1 MKKVLIVCI
10 ALISMSTFA
19 QDRMKE
25 GKENRKEMREKMK
38 SLSPEQKGQLKAKKM
53 TLALDLSEKQQTEI
67 TKVLTQA
74 ISERKD
80 VMAKKKET
88 TDKTADQLFEN
99 RQQFLDQEIAM
110 KKKMKEILN
119 EEQFEKWEQMDKK
132 RRKHMGKKGKRSNH
146 RKNN

>member
-38 SLSPEQKGQLKAKKM
+38 SLSPEQKAQLKAKKM

-132 RRKHMGKKGKRSNH
+132 RRKHMGKKGKRSNN
-146 RKNN
+146 RKK

>member
-38 SLSPEQKGQLKAKKM
+38 SLSPEQKAQLKAKKM

-146 RKNN
+146 RKK